1 MKTASVVP
9 DPSLVI
15 RWLCA
20 AVACAFIAVFWEVTR
35 RRYVERATL
44 RADPGSAVM
53 GVAALAV
60 LIITVI
66 VFALTR

>member
-1 MKTASVVP
+1 
-9 DPSLVI
+9 
-15 RWLCA
+15 
-20 AVACAFIAVFWEVTR
+20 
-35 RRYVERATL
+35 L